1 MTTPSSLSNQVWQVT
16 AEVFP
21 QDLERLELAIEQDI
35 GKVTE
40 HAELFNRV
48 FECFVAANLQ
58 TWYRYT
64 VIENDHNI
72 PVFLNFVQ
80 SLQKAALESFRMYAV
95 ATTTS
100 PTDFIAQTKQ
110 IMNILIPGISA
121 IARKKR
127 TNMPNNLR
135 DRIQSALQSA
145 LGSGDGE

>member
-1 MTTPSSLSNQVWQVT
+1 
-16 AEVFP
+16 
-21 QDLERLELAIEQDI
+21 
-35 GKVTE
+35 
-40 HAELFNRV
+40 
-48 FECFVAANLQ
+48 
-58 TWYRYT
+58 
-64 VIENDHNI
+64 
-72 PVFLNFVQ
+72 
-80 SLQKAALESFRMYAV
+80 MYAV